1 MPLDFDF
8 YFLFCSEP
16 APWRRLGTEKD
27 EWSLD
32 V

>member
-1 MPLDFDF
+1 MPVEFEK
-8 YFLFCSEP
+8 YFLFCPEP